1 MADEFD
7 EATQSETIRLVVA
20 THAETRPVDDRSR
33 AARLVVRLYAGM
45 NAFQRSRLLI
55 QLLRPLGPL
64 ARVAVASGAF
74 AGLLGRGVGQSAV
87 HALDDL
93 ARFSSEQVFELA
105 RFVEQVS
112 PEVLRRIAGAIASNP
127 AGAPALTAA
136 AALLLMRLLQER
148 GDVGPAPAE
157 PDA

>member
-7 EATQSETIRLVVA
+7 EATQSETIRIVVA
-20 THAETRPVDDRSR
+20 AGAQPAARDQSLR
-33 AARLVVRLYAGM
+33 AARLVARLYAGM
-45 NAFQRSRLLI
+45 NSFHRSRLLL

-74 AGLLGRGVGQSAV
+74 AGVLGRGMGHSAAA
-87 HALDDL
+87 ALDDL

-112 PEVLRRIAGAIASNP
+112 PEALRRIATAFAGHPPGAS
-127 AGAPALTAA
+127 ALTAA

-148 GDVGPAPAE
+148 EREAQALQP
-157 PDA
+157 

>member
-7 EATQSETIRLVVA
+7 EAAQSETIRLVVA
-20 THAETRPVDDRSR
+20 AGPPAHTPSDRSR

-45 NAFQRSRLLI
+45 NAFQRSRLLL

-74 AGLLGRGVGQSAV
+74 AGLLTRGVGQQAV

-112 PEVLRRIAGAIASNP
+112 PEVLRRIATAIASNP
-127 AGAPALTAA
+127 AGAPTLTAA

-148 GDVGPAPAE
+148 A
-157 PDA
+157 DATALPRDSEA

>member
-7 EATQSETIRLVVA
+7 EAAQSETIRLVVA
-20 THAETRPVDDRSR
+20 ARTPARPREERSR

-45 NAFQRSRLLI
+45 STFQRSRLLM

-74 AGLLGRGVGQSAV
+74 AGLVSRGVGHSAV
-87 HALDDL
+87 HALDL
-93 ARFSSEQVFELA
+93 ARFSSDQVFELA

-112 PEVLRRIAGAIASNP
+112 PEVLRRIAAAIASNP
-127 AGAPALTAA
+127 AGAPAFTAA

-148 GDVGPAPAE
+148 SEASVPVRETGA
-157 PDA
+157 